1 MLILTRKEGEKIII
15 GGDIKISI
23 ISIIDNQVKIGIEA
37 PADVKILREE
47 LYEKLKQSISESA
60 LQAKP
65 EIEEIVKL
73 KLNKN
78 DESTQ
83 K

>member
-60 LQAKP
+60 LQVKP
-65 EIEEIVKL
+65 EIEEITKL
-73 KLNKN
+73 RLNKN
-78 DESTQ
+78 DKSS
-83 K
+83 

>member
-1 MLILTRKEGEKIII
+1 MLILTRKEGEKIVI

-47 LYEKLKQSISESA
+47 LYEKLKQNISESA
-60 LQAKP
+60 LQQKP
-65 EIEEIVKL
+65 EIEDLTKL
-73 KLNKN
+73 RLNK
-78 DESTQ
+78 

>member
-1 MLILTRKEGEKIII
+1 MLILTRKEGEKIIV
-15 GGDIKISI
+15 GGEVKISI

-60 LQAKP
+60 LQTKP
-65 EIEEIVKL
+65 DIEQITKL
-73 KLNKN
+73 GLNKN
-78 DESTQ
+78 GKSD
-83 K
+83 